1 MIGMAF
7 GVLEVRTESVKNL
20 FDEHPDFQPNNRTRG
35 VLNII
40 FGTVPNNRQWLMN
53 LFSLKGDVF
62 KGIEQLSTLT
72 EDKDFKLESQLILG
86 MAEIFLLEDFDK
98 GSIRISSITSS
109 ALLIQYVKALTYLKT
124 HQAKEARIILNEIHE
139 EAPVILY
146 FLAETFFQE
155 HDFESSSQ
163 LYKQFLNENEGTA
176 YIKDAHLKMGISAF
190 YQNDLETFQKEL
202 NLTAQLGE
210 DRTEIDRNA
219 LKLMRNID
227 AQDSVGLLIRF
238 AIDGG
243 FYQRAQELI
252 TIQETRN
259 LPPYYQ
265 LELTYRK
272 ARLAHL
278 LREHNIAMNLY
289 RDVIQLAGKVTET
302 YYAPNSF
309 LQIGYLT
316 RNVEDFES
324 AKIYF
329 ERVLD
334 FKNHPYKK
342 SLDNKARL
350 ALASLNRIND

>member
-1 MIGMAF
+1 
-7 GVLEVRTESVKNL
+7 
-20 FDEHPDFQPNNRTRG
+20 
-35 VLNII
+35 
-40 FGTVPNNRQWLMN
+40 
-53 LFSLKGDVF
+53 
-62 KGIEQLSTLT
+62 
-72 EDKDFKLESQLILG
+72 
-86 MAEIFLLEDFDK
+86 
-98 GSIRISSITSS
+98 
-109 ALLIQYVKALTYLKT
+109 
-124 HQAKEARIILNEIHE
+124 
-139 EAPVILY
+139 
-146 FLAETFFQE
+146 
-155 HDFESSSQ
+155 
-163 LYKQFLNENEGTA
+163 
-176 YIKDAHLKMGISAF
+176 MGISAF